1 MNKDTEI
8 AIRAFLNYSFTPIGH
23 RYELLT
29 DRERELVTPKEFAAL
44 VEWLKG
50 AA

>member
-1 MNKDTEI
+1 MNKDTER
-8 AIRAFLNYSFTPIGH
+8 AIRAFLNYSFDPIDH
-23 RYELLT
+23 CYENLT
-29 DRERELVTPKEFAAL
+29 DRERELVTPLEFLAL